1 MKSGHGIFQAISNWN
16 QIMSSADSHI
26 SPEMNEGNTNLSPAE
41 ERVSEETRILKE
53 ENQRLKATVAKVQ
66 KESQAKSDFLAN
78 MSHELRTPLNAIIG
92 YSELLE
98 EVADDF
104 KLKDE
109 MAPDL
114 RKINSAGRHLLAII
128 NDILDLSKIEAG
140 KMELFPE
147 KCTLSQLLE
156 ETINTIQPLADK
168 NGNQLQIHQSATR
181 DDFIVDEDRFR
192 QVLINLFS
200 NACKFT
206 ENGTITLDVLDKV
219 INGVEHYVFQV
230 ADTGIGM
237 NPEQL
242 NRLFQSFEQ
251 ATVSTSKK
259 YGGTGL
265 GLVISRQLCNMMGG
279 DIRVESEYGVGS
291 TFTIEVPRDTSSGV
305 RDSASSRS
313 KEIPALLPGETPVV
327 LIIDDDPMM
336 FDWVKKSLD
345 NKNIRVEFAADGKTG
360 LEMARKIRPKVITL
374 DIILPDM
381 DGWSVL
387 TQLQADPSLA
397 DIPIIIISMID
408 EKRKGY
414 ALGAL
419 EYMVKP
425 IDKER
430 LNFLVNK
437 YGGVSDRT
445 VLVVDDEPDAR
456 SVLRRRLEERS
467 CIVSEAE
474 NGELALEQIQKA
486 MPSII
491 FLDLMMPVMDGFD
504 FLEILRN
511 DPRLNKIPVV
521 VVTGKDLTQEDR
533 RRLNGK
539 VKLLLQKK
547 SYPQE
552 NLLEQVREQILQHL
566 PTLSFRP

>member
-1 MKSGHGIFQAISNWN
+1 
-16 QIMSSADSHI
+16 MSSADSEI
-26 SPEMNEGNTNLSPAE
+26 SPQMNEENTNLSPAE
-41 ERVSEETRILKE
+41 EGVCEETRLLKE

-147 KCTLSQLLE
+147 QCKLSQLLE

-168 NGNQLQIHQSATR
+168 NGNQLQIHQPETLG
-181 DDFIVDEDRFR
+181 DFIVDEDRFR
-192 QVLINLFS
+192 QILINLFS

-219 INGVEHYVFQV
+219 INGIDHYVFQV

-237 NPEQL
+237 NPEQMK
-242 NRLFQSFEQ
+242 RLFQSFEQ

-279 DIRVESEYGVGS
+279 DIHVESKIGVGS
-291 TFTIEVPRDTSSGV
+291 IFTIEVPCDTTAGVQNSST
-305 RDSASSRS
+305 SRS

-474 NGELALEQIQKA
+474 NGELALQHIQKS

-521 VVTGKDLTQEDR
+521 VVTGKDLTQEDLTQEDR

-539 VKLLLQKK
+539 VKLLLQKN

-552 NLLEQVREQILQHL
+552 NLLEQIREQILQHL
-566 PTLSFRP
+566 PLSTFPQ